1 MSLLYHCNNLGCWL
15 DVSTTWEFAQLL
27 DWGRWDGP
35 AYPVK
40 LILLPALIMEGEDGK
55 YYECFIYLHKFNSKV
70 SLLSEV
76 RIPAL
81 ELVLWFLKEI
91 FPKEGSLL
99 RTSAVLL
106 NQMGTSVLPILGH
119 QQFARSVFNNSF
131 TDFLTLNICEGFYQ
145 LVLD

>member
-1 MSLLYHCNNLGCWL
+1 MKH
-15 DVSTTWEFAQLL
+15 
-27 DWGRWDGP
+27 
-35 AYPVK
+35 
-40 LILLPALIMEGEDGK
+40 ILLPALIMEGEDDK